1 MAQLDFF
8 KSPHRPWNAHR
19 IVGAKPP
26 LHARHV
32 WAIRQHL
39 RDSGRVRDLA
49 LFDCAIDGKLRACD
63 LVRLTVSDI
72 ALGGEVRTRA
82 VIVQQKTGRPVMF
95 ELTQATR
102 DALAEWLAAR
112 PKVNCGWLFPSRSR
126 NGRPI
131 STRQYARLV
140 DRWIAAI
147 QLNPANYGTHSLRR
161 TKVSMIYKKTGNLRA
176 CQLLLGHAK
185 LESTVRYLG
194 VDVDDAL
201 AMAEQ
206 VDL

>member
-8 KSPHRPWNAHR
+8 KTPQRPWNAR
-19 IVGAKPP
+19 RVVGAKPP
-26 LHARHV
+26 LQPRHV

-39 RDSGRVRDLA
+39 RNSGRVRDLA
-49 LFDCAIDGKLRACD
+49 LFNCAIDGKLRACD
-63 LVRLTVSDI
+63 LVRLTVGDI
-72 ALGGEVRTRA
+72 ALGGEVRSRA
-82 VIVQQKTGRPVMF
+82 VVVQRKTGRPVMF
-95 ELTQATR
+95 ELTPVTR
-102 DALAEWLAAR
+102 EALVDWLAAR
-112 PKVNCGWLFPSRSR
+112 PKLSSNWLFPSRSR
-126 NGRPI
+126 AGEPI

-140 DRWIAAI
+140 DEWISAI
-147 QLNPANYGTHSLRR
+147 QLNPATFGTHSLRR

-206 VDL
+206 IDL